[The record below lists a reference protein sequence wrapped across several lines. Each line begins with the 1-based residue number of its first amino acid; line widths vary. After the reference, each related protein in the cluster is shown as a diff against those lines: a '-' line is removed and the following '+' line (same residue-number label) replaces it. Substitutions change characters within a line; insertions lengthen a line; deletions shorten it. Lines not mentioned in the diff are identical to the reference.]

1 MATRLVLD
9 LPDEFYNRIGKQLP
23 VVKPE
28 FVKWWIF
35 DTLNKALNN
44 TEARQRKTALKGGQ
58 IDMAMSDCSVCM
70 NTPCTCGNEYE
81 DYSLER
87 LYKMRDMF
95 DRLIDKKKPCT
106 PTHPS
111 GGEQA
116 LIKVI
121 EESKRRY
128 RAEG

>member
-44 TEARQRKTALKGGQ
+44 TEARQRKTALKG
-58 IDMAMSDCSVCM
+58 
-70 NTPCTCGNEYE
+70 
-81 DYSLER
+81 
-87 LYKMRDMF
+87 
-95 DRLIDKKKPCT
+95 DK
-106 PTHPS
+106 
-111 GGEQA
+111 
-116 LIKVI
+116 
-121 EESKRRY
+121 
-128 RAEG
+128 